1 MISRITRE
9 FRRLQFEKINEP
21 YVEYKTKVKFI
32 KPNGE
37 THWMDI
43 TNEELDEI
51 KKILTER
58 KV

>member
-58 KV
+58 RV